1 MLMERSAGAVIF
13 SIKYPRDVNFLLLK
27 YSAGHWDFPKGNIEN
42 GEDGTQAACREIREE
57 TGIENVVFLMGF
69 ERKVTYKYRRE
80 QNLVHKEVIFFLAKA
95 DSQKVILSNEH
106 IAYSWNKFDNA
117 LAKLTY
123 KTAKG
128 VLINA
133 NDFLKSK
140 YIFLI

>member
-42 GEDGTQAACREIREE
+42 GEDETQAAYREIREE
-57 TGIENVVFLMGF
+57 TGIENVVFLKGF
-69 ERKVTYKYRRE
+69 ERKVTYNYRRK
-80 QNLVHKEVIFFLAKA
+80 QNLVRKEVIFFLAKA
-95 DSQKVILSNEH
+95 DSQRVILSNEH

-123 KTAKG
+123 KTAKDI
-128 VLINA
+128 LINA
-133 NDFLKSK
+133 NNFLKNK
-140 YIFLI
+140 CIF